1 MATSATAEQAFEL
14 REREVEETRQRQ
26 LESNVLYYT
35 KHPEE
40 IDRRLWE
47 LDREWDVERV
57 TEAEFGLSALVG
69 ITLGVFSRKWTLLGA
84 LAAGLLAYH
93 AVQGRSP
100 VGLAYRRMG
109 FRTMNEIDQERFAL
123 KALRGDFRDLGME
136 PESDLVEKARK
147 AMRAAY

>member
-1 MATSATAEQAFEL
+1 MATTATAVEAFEL
-14 REREVEETRQRQ
+14 KEREVEENRHRE
-26 LESNVLYYT
+26 LESNVLYYA

-57 TEAEFGLSALVG
+57 TEAEFGLSALAG
-69 ITLGVFSRKWTLLGA
+69 IGLGLFSRKWTLIGA
-84 LAAGLLAYH
+84 LAAGVLAYH
-93 AVQGRSP
+93 ALRGRSP

-123 KALRGDFRDLGME
+123 KALRGDFGELGTLSE
-136 PESDLVEKARK
+136 ADLVEKARK

>member
-1 MATSATAEQAFEL
+1 MATTARAEEAFEL
-14 REREVEETRQRQ
+14 REREVEEDRQRE
-26 LESNVLYYT
+26 LESSALYYA

-69 ITLGVFSRKWTLLGA
+69 ITLGLFSRKWTLLGG
-84 LAAGLLAYH
+84 LAAGFLAYH
-93 AVQGRSP
+93 AIKGRSP
-100 VGLAYRRMG
+100 VGLAYRRIG

-123 KALRGDFRDLGME
+123 KALRGDFGDLGTE
-136 PESDLVEKARK
+136 TESDLVEKARK

>member
-1 MATSATAEQAFEL
+1 MATTGTAEEAFEL
-14 REREVEETRQRQ
+14 KEREVEEHRQRQ
-26 LESNVLYYT
+26 LESSVLYYA

-69 ITLGVFSRKWTLLGA
+69 IGLGLFWRKWTFVGA

-123 KALRGDFRDLGME
+123 KALRGDFGDLGME
-136 PESDLVEKARK
+136 GESDLVEKVRK

>member
-1 MATSATAEQAFEL
+1 MSTTATAEQAFEL
-14 REREVEETRQRQ
+14 REREVEENRQRQ
-26 LESNVLYYT
+26 LESSVLYYA

-69 ITLGVFSRKWTLLGA
+69 ITLGLFSRKWTLLGA

-93 AVQGRSP
+93 ALQGRSP

-109 FRTMNEIDQERFAL
+109 LRTMNEIDQERFAL
-123 KALRGDFRDLGME
+123 KALRGDFGNLGME
-136 PESDLVEKARK
+136 PESDLAEKVKK
-147 AMRAAY
+147 ALRAAY

>member
-1 MATSATAEQAFEL
+1 MSTTATAEEAFEL
-14 REREVEETRQRQ
+14 REREVEENRQRQ
-26 LESNVLYYT
+26 LESSVLYYA

-69 ITLGVFSRKWTLLGA
+69 ITLGLFSRKWTLLGA

-93 AVQGRSP
+93 ALQGRSP

-109 FRTMNEIDQERFAL
+109 LRTMNEIDQERFAL
-123 KALRGDFRDLGME
+123 KALRGDFGNLGME
-136 PESDLVEKARK
+136 PESDLVEKVKK